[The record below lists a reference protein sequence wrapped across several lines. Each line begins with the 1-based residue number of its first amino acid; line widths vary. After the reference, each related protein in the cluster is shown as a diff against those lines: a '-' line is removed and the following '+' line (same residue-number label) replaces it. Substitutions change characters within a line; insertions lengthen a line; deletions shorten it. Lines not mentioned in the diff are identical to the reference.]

1 MFTLLP
7 FAFASLLPAALL
19 LLASV
24 FGGIWPA
31 LGVISITIVV
41 FILDRRTGRIWKTP
55 TQETGH
61 TVSLCLAAMHFAL
74 LTASIWAISQNAQ
87 LSTLDKILIFTG
99 TGLWLGQISN
109 SNAHEMIH
117 RSNRIARRMG
127 IAIYCSLLFG
137 HHASAHPK
145 VHHIHVATDQ
155 DPNSARYGEG
165 FYRFFLRAW
174 VGGFKAGLHA
184 ENAQRKRA
192 QNPAPVWQHPY
203 VSYVSGAVATLFA
216 AAFLGGIPA
225 IAALCALA
233 FYAQL
238 QLLLSDYVQ
247 HYGLRRQ
254 CNENVRPVPVGPQHS
269 WNAPHWYSSAMMLN
283 APRHSDHHMHP
294 ARSFPALELDADEM
308 PILPHALPV
317 MAVIALYP
325 RLWRRVMDKRVAKW
339 MAN

>member
-1 MFTLLP
+1 MPALFR
-7 FAFASLLPAALL
+7 FAFASLFPAALL
-19 LLASV
+19 LLACA

-31 LGVISITIVV
+31 LGALSITVFV
-41 FILDRRTGRIWKTP
+41 FILDRRAGRIWATP
-55 TQETGH
+55 KQASGH
-61 TVSLCLAAMHFAL
+61 RLSLCLAAMHFTL
-74 LTASIWAISQNAQ
+74 LAASVWAISQNAD
-87 LSTLDKILIFTG
+87 LSVTDKILIFTG

-117 RSNRIARRMG
+117 RSNRTARRVG
-127 IAIYCSLLFG
+127 VAIYSSLLFG

-174 VGGFKAGLHA
+174 AGGFRAGLHA

-203 VSYVSGAVATLFA
+203 VSYISGAVATLLA

-225 IAALCALA
+225 IAVLCALA
-233 FYAQL
+233 GYAQL

-254 CNENVRPVPVGPQHS
+254 YDENGRAVPVGPQHS

-294 ARSFPALELDADEM
+294 ARSFPALELKAGEM
-308 PILPHALPV
+308 PMLPHSLPV
-317 MAVIALYP
+317 MAAIALYP
-325 RLWRRVMDKRVAKW
+325 RLWRRVMDKRVNKW
-339 MAN
+339 MVN